1 MEVVILRKSDLW
13 NDIISDKELSKI
25 VVKFVQNLEL
35 HSKLSDSVISIVL
48 ADDEFVKDLNLK
60 FRGKNTATNVLS
72 FPGFYNDDQI
82 DNFED
87 ELNLGDVVL
96 GFETIKS
103 EAFQQNKLLKNHF
116 IHLLLHGFLHL
127 LGYTHDN
134 EIYAN
139 EMESKEANVLESFG
153 INNPYIES
161 D

>member
-87 ELNLGDVVL
+87 EINLGDVVL

-103 EAFQQNKLLKNHF
+103 EAFQQNKLWFSSSSWL
-116 IHLLLHGFLHL
+116 
-127 LGYTHDN
+127 Y
-134 EIYAN
+134 
-139 EMESKEANVLESFG
+139 S
-153 INNPYIES
+153 
-161 D
+161 